1 MPDRQTFPLPPYRG
15 VIAVDTE
22 RFTGN
27 PSSRQP
33 DLSAAVQEVLA
44 SAFSRS
50 GHPEMWEQRRFPQ
63 STGDGY
69 LLGVSPEM
77 VPFLIHP
84 LLDSLHEVLLEKD
97 ESLRAIDRSLRLRL
111 RVSINIGPVPDSGD
125 ERRDRIGTP
134 MNATFRLLD
143 CTALRTAL
151 RQSNPDITLLAAIVS
166 QRIFDDVIRGGY
178 VPAMHPDRLEQV
190 TAEVPGKDFAEP
202 AWIYIPRPSHST
214 GVTVESAR
222 PEAAATSAGE
232 QPGRKVYHNAA
243 GQQINADHISG
254 DISYGGRSS

>member
-1 MPDRQTFPLPPYRG
+1 MPDRPSLPLPPYRG

-33 DLSAAVQEVLA
+33 DLSVAVQEVLA
-44 SAFSRS
+44 SAFGRS
-50 GHPEMWEQRRFPQ
+50 GHPEIWEQRRFPQ

-69 LLGVSPEM
+69 LLGVVPEM

-84 LLDSLHEVLLEKD
+84 FLDSLHEVLLEKD

-111 RVSINIGPVPDSGD
+111 RLSINIGPVPDSGD

-143 CTALRTAL
+143 STALRAAL
-151 RQSNPDITLLAAIVS
+151 SQSNPDITLLAAIVS
-166 QRIFDDVIRGGY
+166 QRVFDDVIRGGY
-178 VPAMHPDRLEQV
+178 TPAMHPDRLEQV

-202 AWIYIPRPSHST
+202 AWIYVPRWSRGT
-214 GVTVESAR
+214 GATGERER
-222 PEAAATSAGE
+222 PAAQVPPAGDW
-232 QPGRKVYHNAA
+232 PGHKVYHNAA
-243 GQQINADHISG
+243 GQQINADHIHG
-254 DISYGGRSS
+254 DISYRGRPA